1 VVPMAK
7 TKTPV
12 LIKGRARE
20 LYRRDHWKADGRLLS
35 LYGYQPHSGTP
46 GDELLRDTAETSEIR
61 YDPLRQSWAIYA
73 PHRQSRTFQPG
84 ASSDPLAPASAG
96 RGATE
101 IPFEAFEV
109 AIFENKFSSLT
120 SAAVA
125 SELSPWASKPATG
138 RCEVVVY
145 SSEDEG
151 NLTSIGQD
159 RRLLLLEALCDRYRD
174 LYASGAAYVLAFENR
189 GQQVGVTLP
198 HPHGQIYA
206 FDQLPEPQARAQSA
220 FSQGYDLIEAHRNW
234 GGAFDIA
241 ADGNWVA
248 FAPPFSRFPYET
260 WLMPRTSCPGPW
272 ALDQEGLEAL
282 ARMLGEIPRR
292 LDSLFGQPMPYMMSF
307 QVAPQIDDENFQFTV
322 QFYPVL
328 RDTDRLKYLASVEQF
343 TGVFTVDVV
352 PELAARKLRSL

>member
-1 VVPMAK
+1 MAK
-7 TKTPV
+7 TNSSV
-12 LIKGRARE
+12 LLKGCARDF
-20 LYRRDHWKADGRLLS
+20 YRRDHRKADGRLLS
-35 LYGYQPHSGTP
+35 LYGYQPHSGLP
-46 GDELLRDTAETSEIR
+46 GRELLRAAVETSEIR

-84 ASSDPLAPASAG
+84 ASSDPLAPASAT

-120 SAAVA
+120 SATVA
-125 SELSPWASKPATG
+125 GELSPWATKPATG

-151 NLTSIGQD
+151 NLTSIGQN

-206 FDQLPEPQARAQSA
+206 FDQLPEPQARAQAA
-220 FSQGYDLIEAHRNW
+220 FSQGYDLIGAHRSW
-234 GGAFDIA
+234 GGQFDIA
-241 ADGNWVA
+241 SDEDWVA

-260 WLMPRTSCPGPW
+260 WLMPRTSCAGPW
-272 ALDQEGLEAL
+272 ALDRAGLESL
-282 ARMLGEIPRR
+282 ARLLGEIPRR

-307 QVAPQIDDENFQFTV
+307 QVAPQIDDADFQFTV

-352 PELAARKLRSL
+352 PEVAAQKLRCL